1 MSSPEMPVQ
10 KSSNHSRTIVGV
22 PTSVAAFVGH
32 TRAGRL
38 NMPTRVASFADF
50 EREFSGGSELGCQVG
65 QFFRNGGAIAWI
77 SRVAGSAEQPPGAT
91 ELIGEPSQ
99 HTGLYALDTVDLFN
113 LLVLPDLR
121 DMSVADNARVI
132 AAAAA
137 YCKQR
142 RAFLIADI
150 PKTVTTPA
158 DARSWA
164 ATLDGLAHENTAAY
178 FPEPLIPDPADSSR
192 LRAIGASGTLAG
204 LYARTDTDRGVWA
217 APVGTDATL
226 HGVSELNHRMTDQ
239 ENDLL
244 EKVGLNALRTFP
256 DYKNVAWSARTLD
269 PAGAGSEWKY
279 VPVRRL
285 ALFLQESLWRGL
297 QWAVF
302 EPNNEAL
309 WAQIRLHAGAFL
321 QDLFVQGAFEGQ
333 TPREAY
339 FVRCDSSTTS
349 QSDIDQGLLNV
360 VIGFAP
366 LRPAEFVIIKLTQLT
381 GQGPG
386 S

>member
-1 MSSPEMPVQ
+1 MSSPEIPAQ
-10 KSSNHSRTIVGV
+10 RSGRHSIIIGV

-32 TRAGRL
+32 ACSGAVNTPIRIA
-38 NMPTRVASFADF
+38 NFAEF
-50 EREFSGGSELGCQVG
+50 EREFSGGSEVSCQVG
-65 QFFRNGGAIAWI
+65 QFFRNGGASAWI
-77 SRVAGSAEQPPGAT
+77 SSVAGGAEQRPAAT

-99 HTGLYALDTVDLFN
+99 HTGIYALDNVDLFN

-121 DMSVADNARVI
+121 NMSVADNARTI

-150 PKTVTTPA
+150 PKTVATPA
-158 DARSWA
+158 DVRDWMAF
-164 ATLDGLAHENTAAY
+164 DGLANENTAAY
-178 FPEPLIPDPADSSR
+178 FPEPLVPDPADSTR

-204 LYARTDTDRGVWA
+204 IYARTDTDRGVWA
-217 APVGTDATL
+217 TPTGTDATL
-226 HGVSELNHRMTDQ
+226 HGVAELSYRMDDQESEL
-239 ENDLL
+239 L
-244 EKVGLNALRTFP
+244 EQAGINPLRVLP
-256 DYKNVAWSARTLD
+256 VYGNVAWGARTLHR
-269 PAGAGSEWKY
+269 AGVQPEWKY

-302 EPNNEAL
+302 EPNNEVL
-309 WAQIRLHAGAFL
+309 WSLLRLEVGAFL
-321 QDLFVQGAFEGQ
+321 HSLFDQGAFAGQ
-333 TPREAY
+333 TPRDAY

-349 QSDIDQGLLNV
+349 QSDIDQGLVNV

-366 LRPAEFVIIKLTQLT
+366 LRPAEFVVVTITQLT